1 MARQSFRKKSV
12 PQKHKAE
19 SNESDNDTLLPEV
32 VYNDTGNDLP
42 DENAAAEYLKEEEQD
57 AAKNPVQGPKNRPV
71 PDGDYVSS
79 SSSGSEADGGGVGR
93 IAGDGGESLTCS

>member
-12 PQKHKAE
+12 HQKRKAD
-19 SNESDNDTLLPEV
+19 SNESDNYFLLPEV
-32 VYNDTGNDLP
+32 VDNSTGNDLP

-57 AAKNPVQGPKNRPV
+57 AAENPIQGPKNKPV
-71 PDGDYVSS
+71 PDGGDGSS

-93 IAGDGGESLTCS
+93 SAGAGGESLTRS